1 MSKNNSVEIAY
12 QNAKDLID
20 KKDYIQAS
28 EQLNEILKV
37 FPNELNSIYL
47 LIDCYIKLNNP
58 IKALEFTHSALN
70 IKNDDKKLLQ
80 LEIRLNEYLE
90 RDSESIHLL
99 KIFIDKFSDLGAL
112 KHLSNLLVRQD
123 KSDEADELIK
133 NFFENNEDYGLL
145 YKGVRHLHASRY
157 RKAEDAFKKV
167 LIEDENNIDALRFMG
182 ILAFKSGNHD
192 IAEAML
198 TKALKLDT
206 TYSLVWA
213 NLAQVFSVTGQLD
226 KAKKSFKNILNME
239 PKNGL
244 IWAEYGTVLTKLA
257 NYEEGRDAYLKALEF
272 KPDSPRVHLS
282 LGHVYK
288 TMGEIDNSI
297 DSYKNTIL
305 QNNLSG
311 EAYWSLANLKTY
323 SFSENEIIDMEKT
336 LKGEMSDIER
346 SQMHFALGKAYEVK
360 KDFDKS
366 FKNYYEGNKVKKGLI
381 KYSSDDTTDNTKRIL
396 NFFNKENIQKLEKS
410 STGDR
415 DPIFVLGMPR
425 SGSTLV
431 DQIIS
436 SHSKV
441 DGTQELPNIIKIAA
455 ELNSNNQK
463 DYPEVLKD
471 LDESKLSNLGKD
483 YISETAWARDSA
495 PFFID
500 KMPNNFIHIGLIK
513 TILPNAKIIDTR
525 RDPMDT
531 CFSCFKQFFARGQ
544 LFTYSLEDLGNYY
557 TDYIRA
563 MNHWHNVYGKDIY
576 TVHYD
581 NVINETEE
589 TIRELIDYCE
599 LPFEKECLEF
609 YNSSR
614 PVKTPSAEQVRQPIY
629 KSGLNYWKNYEK
641 HLLPLK
647 KIIDEINLR

>member
-1 MSKNNSVEIAY
+1 MSKNNTVEIAY

-58 IKALEFTHSALN
+58 IKALECTHLALN
-70 IKNDDKKLLQ
+70 IKNNDKKLLE

-99 KIFIDKFSDLGAL
+99 KTFIDKFSDLGAL
-112 KHLSNLLVRQD
+112 KHLSNLLVKQD
-123 KSDEADELIK
+123 KSDEADDLIK
-133 NFFENNEDYGLL
+133 NFFEDNEDYGLL

-167 LIEDENNIDALRFMG
+167 LIEDGNNIDALRFMG

-198 TKALKLDT
+198 TKALKLDP
-206 TYSLVWA
+206 TYSLAWA

-226 KAKKSFKNILNME
+226 KAKKSFKNILNMT

-257 NYEEGRDAYLKALEF
+257 NYKEGIDAYLKALEF
-272 KPDSPRVHLS
+272 KPNSPRVHLS

-311 EAYWSLANLKTY
+311 EAYWSLAYLKTY
-323 SFSENEIIDMEKT
+323 SFSMNEIKDMEET
-336 LKGEMSDIER
+336 LKGDMSDIER
-346 SQMHFALGKAYEVK
+346 SQMYFALGKAYEVK

-366 FKNYYEGNKVKKGLI
+366 FKNYYEGNKVKKALI

-396 NFFNKENIQKLEKS
+396 DFFNQENIQKLAKS
-410 STGDR
+410 STNDR
-415 DPIFVLGMPR
+415 DPIFILGMPR

-455 ELNSNNQK
+455 ELNSNNQNN
-463 DYPEVLKD
+463 YPEVLKE
-471 LDESKLSNLGKD
+471 LDDSKLSNLGKV
-483 YISETAWARDSA
+483 YISETAWARDTA

-557 TDYIRA
+557 IDYIRA

-647 KIIDEINLR
+647 KIIDEIN

>member
-1 MSKNNSVEIAY
+1 MSKNNTVEIAY

-58 IKALEFTHSALN
+58 IKALECTHLALN
-70 IKNDDKKLLQ
+70 IKNNDKKLLE

-112 KHLSNLLVRQD
+112 KHLSNLLVKQD

-167 LIEDENNIDALRFMG
+167 LIEDGNNIDALRFMG

-198 TKALKLDT
+198 TKALKLDP
-206 TYSLVWA
+206 TYSLAWA

-226 KAKKSFKNILNME
+226 KAKKSFKNILNMT

-257 NYEEGRDAYLKALEF
+257 NYKEGRDAYLKALEF

-323 SFSENEIIDMEKT
+323 SFSMNEIKDMEET
-336 LKGEMSDIER
+336 LKGDMSDIER
-346 SQMHFALGKAYEVK
+346 SQMNFALGKAYEVK

-366 FKNYYEGNKVKKGLI
+366 FKNYYEGNKVKKALI

-396 NFFNKENIQKLEKS
+396 DFFNQENIQKLAKS
-410 STGDR
+410 STNDR
-415 DPIFVLGMPR
+415 DPIFILGMPR

-455 ELNSNNQK
+455 ELNSNNQNN
-463 DYPEVLKD
+463 YPEVLKE
-471 LDESKLSNLGKD
+471 LDDSKLSNLGKV
-483 YISETAWARDSA
+483 YISETAWARDTA

-647 KIIDEINLR
+647 KIIDEIN

>member
-1 MSKNNSVEIAY
+1 MNKNNSVEIAY

-20 KKDYIQAS
+20 KKDYITAS

-47 LIDCYIKLNNP
+47 LIDCYIKLSNP
-58 IKALEFTHSALN
+58 LKALEFTHLALN
-70 IKNDDKKLLQ
+70 VNNNDKKLLQ

-99 KIFIDKFSDLGAL
+99 KIFIDKFSDLSAL
-112 KHLSNLLVRQD
+112 KHLSNLLVKQD

-133 NFFENNEDYGLL
+133 DFFENNEDYGLL

-167 LIEDENNIDALRFMG
+167 LMEDENNIDALRFMG

-192 IAEAML
+192 IAEAVL
-198 TKALKLDT
+198 TKALKLDP

-226 KAKKSFKNILNME
+226 KAKKSFKNILNMD

-257 NYEEGRDAYLKALEF
+257 NYREGRDAYLKALEF

-288 TMGEIDNSI
+288 TMGEINASI
-297 DSYKNTIL
+297 NSYKNTII

-323 SFSENEIIDMEKT
+323 SFSENEIKDMEET
-336 LKGEMSDIER
+336 LKGDMSDIER

-360 KDFDKS
+360 KDFDRS
-366 FKNYYEGNKVKKGLI
+366 FRNYYEGNKVKKGLI
-381 KYSSDDTTDNTKRIL
+381 KYSSDDTSYNTKRIL
-396 NFFNKENIQKLEKS
+396 DFFSKENINNLSKS
-410 STGDR
+410 STNNP

-455 ELNSNNQK
+455 ELNNDKQNS
-463 DYPEVLKD
+463 YPEVLKE
-471 LDESKLSNLGKD
+471 LDNLKISKLGKE
-483 YISETAWARDSA
+483 YISETTWARDNA

-544 LFTYSLEDLGNYY
+544 LFTYSMEDLGNYY

-563 MNHWHNVYGKDIY
+563 MNHWHKVYGKDIF

-581 NVINETEE
+581 DVINKTEE
-589 TIRELIDYCE
+589 TIRELIDYCN
-599 LPFEKECLEF
+599 LPFEQECLEF
-609 YNSSR
+609 YKSSR

-647 KIIDEINLR
+647 KIIDEIN

>member
-1 MSKNNSVEIAY
+1 MSKNNTVEIAY

-58 IKALEFTHSALN
+58 IKALECTHLALN
-70 IKNDDKKLLQ
+70 IKNNDKKLLE

-99 KIFIDKFSDLGAL
+99 KTFIDKFSDLGAL
-112 KHLSNLLVRQD
+112 KHLSNLLVKQD
-123 KSDEADELIK
+123 KSDEADDLIK

-167 LIEDENNIDALRFMG
+167 LIEDGNNIDALRFMG

-198 TKALKLDT
+198 TKALKLDP
-206 TYSLVWA
+206 TYSLAWA

-226 KAKKSFKNILNME
+226 KAKKSFKNILNMT

-257 NYEEGRDAYLKALEF
+257 NYKEGRDAYLKALEF

-323 SFSENEIIDMEKT
+323 SFSKNEIKDMEET
-336 LKGEMSDIER
+336 LKGDMSDIER
-346 SQMHFALGKAYEVK
+346 SQMYFALGKAYEVK

-366 FKNYYEGNKVKKGLI
+366 FKNYYEGNKVKKALI

-396 NFFNKENIQKLEKS
+396 DFFNQENIQKLAKS
-410 STGDR
+410 STKDR

-455 ELNSNNQK
+455 ELNSNNQNN
-463 DYPEVLKD
+463 YPEVLKE
-471 LDESKLSNLGKD
+471 LDDSKLSNLGKV
-483 YISETAWARDSA
+483 YISETAWARDTA

-641 HLLPLK
+641 HLKPLK
-647 KIIDEINLR
+647 KIIDEIN

>member
-12 QNAKDLID
+12 QNAKDLIQ

-28 EQLNEILKV
+28 QQLNEILKV

-58 IKALEFTHSALN
+58 IKALESTHTALN
-70 IKNDDKKLLQ
+70 IKNNDKKLLQ

-112 KHLSNLLVRQD
+112 KHLSNLLVKQD
-123 KSDEADELIK
+123 KSEEADELIK

-167 LIEDENNIDALRFMG
+167 LIADENNIDALRFMG

-198 TKALKLDT
+198 TKALKLDP

-257 NYEEGRDAYLKALEF
+257 NYKEGKDAYLKALEF
-272 KPDSPRVHLS
+272 KPNSPRVHLS

-297 DSYKNTIL
+297 DSYKNTII

-323 SFSENEIIDMEKT
+323 SFSKNEIKDMEET
-336 LKGEMSDIER
+336 LKGDMSDIER

-366 FKNYYEGNKVKKGLI
+366 FTNYYEGNKVKKGLI

-396 NFFNKENIQKLEKS
+396 EFFNQENIQNLAKS
-410 STGDR
+410 STSNR

-455 ELNSNNQK
+455 ELNTNNQNN
-463 DYPEVLKD
+463 YPEVLRE
-471 LDESKLSNLGKD
+471 LDDSKLSKLGKD
-483 YISETAWARDSA
+483 YILETAWARNSA
-495 PFFID
+495 PFFVD

-563 MNHWHNVYGKDIY
+563 MDHWHNIYGKDIF

-581 NVINETEE
+581 NVINKTED
-589 TIRELIDYCE
+589 TIRELIDYCN
-599 LPFEKECLEF
+599 LPFEQECLEF
-609 YNSSR
+609 YKSSR

-629 KSGLNYWKNYEK
+629 KSGLNYWKNYEE
-641 HLLPLK
+641 HLSPLK
-647 KIIDEINLR
+647 KIIDEID

>member
-1 MSKNNSVEIAY
+1 MSKNNSVKIAY

-20 KKDYIQAS
+20 KKNYTQAS
-28 EQLNEILKV
+28 EQLTEILKV

-47 LIDCYIKLNNP
+47 LIDCSIKLNNP

-70 IKNDDKKLLQ
+70 IKNNDKKLME

-90 RDSESIHLL
+90 RDSETINLL
-99 KIFIDKFSDLGAL
+99 KIFIDKFADLGAL

-133 NFFENNEDYGLL
+133 TFFENNEDYGLL
-145 YKGVRHLHASRY
+145 YKGVRHLNASRY

-198 TKALKLDT
+198 TKALKLDP
-206 TYSLVWA
+206 TYTLVWA
-213 NLAQVFSVTGQLD
+213 NLAQVFSVTAQLD

-257 NYEEGRDAYLKALEF
+257 NYKEGRDAYLKALEF

-288 TMGEIDNSI
+288 TMGEIDNSVN
-297 DSYKNTIL
+297 SYKNTII
-305 QNNLSG
+305 QNNHSG

-323 SFSENEIIDMEKT
+323 SFSENEINKMEET
-336 LKGEMSDIER
+336 LKEDMSDIER

-360 KDFDKS
+360 KDFDNS

-381 KYSSDDTTDNTKRIL
+381 KYSSDDTTENTKRIL
-396 NFFNKENIQKLEKS
+396 NFFNQENIQNLSKS
-410 STGDR
+410 SSNNK

-455 ELNSNNQK
+455 ELNNDSQNT
-463 DYPEVLKD
+463 YPEVLKELND
-471 LDESKLSNLGKD
+471 TKISDLGKN
-483 YISETAWARDSA
+483 YITETAWARENA
-495 PFFID
+495 PFFVD

-544 LFTYSLEDLGNYY
+544 LFTYSLEDLGKYY

-563 MNHWHNVYGKDIY
+563 MNHWHNIYGKDIF

-581 NVINETEE
+581 NVVNETEE
-589 TIRELIDYCE
+589 TIRELIDYCN
-599 LPFEKECLEF
+599 LPFEQECLEF
-609 YNSSR
+609 YKSSR

-629 KSGLNYWKNYEK
+629 KSGLNYWKNYDK

-647 KIIDEINLR
+647 KIIDEIN

>member
-1 MSKNNSVEIAY
+1 MSKNNTVEIAY

-58 IKALEFTHSALN
+58 IKALECTHLALN
-70 IKNDDKKLLQ
+70 IKNNDKKLLE

-99 KIFIDKFSDLGAL
+99 KTFIDKFSDLGAL
-112 KHLSNLLVRQD
+112 KHLSNLLVKQD
-123 KSDEADELIK
+123 KSDEADDLIK
-133 NFFENNEDYGLL
+133 SFFEDNEDYGLL

-167 LIEDENNIDALRFMG
+167 LIEDGNNIDALRFMG

-198 TKALKLDT
+198 TKALKLDP

-226 KAKKSFKNILNME
+226 KAKKSFKNILNMT

-257 NYEEGRDAYLKALEF
+257 NYKEGRDAYLKALEF

-323 SFSENEIIDMEKT
+323 SFSMNEIKDMEET
-336 LKGEMSDIER
+336 LKGDMSDIER
-346 SQMHFALGKAYEVK
+346 SQMYFALGKAYEVK

-366 FKNYYEGNKVKKGLI
+366 FKNYYEGNKVKKALI

-396 NFFNKENIQKLEKS
+396 DFFNQENIQKLAKS
-410 STGDR
+410 STNDR
-415 DPIFVLGMPR
+415 DPIFILGMPR

-455 ELNSNNQK
+455 ELNSNNQNN
-463 DYPEVLKD
+463 YPEVLKE
-471 LDESKLSNLGKD
+471 LDDSKLSNLGKV
-483 YISETAWARDSA
+483 YISETAWARDTA

-647 KIIDEINLR
+647 KIIDEIN

>member
-1 MSKNNSVEIAY
+1 MSNKNSLEIAY
-12 QNAKDLID
+12 QNARDLIH
-20 KKDYIQAS
+20 KKEYHQAID
-28 EQLNEILKV
+28 QLNEILRI

-47 LIDCYIKLNNP
+47 LIDCFIKTNKPNEALENTH
-58 IKALEFTHSALN
+58 KALSF
-70 IKNDDKKLLQ
+70 KKDDKKLLL
-80 LEIRLNEYLE
+80 LEIRLNEFLE
-90 RDSESIHLL
+90 RDSEAIFLL
-99 KIFIDKFSDLGAL
+99 KEFVKKFSDVNAL
-112 KHLSNLLVRQD
+112 KRLSNLLAHQD
-123 KSDEADELIK
+123 KLDEADNVIK
-133 NFFENNEDYGLL
+133 EFFESNEEYGLL
-145 YKGVRHLHASRY
+145 YKGVRHLQASRF
-157 RKAEDAFKKV
+157 RKAESAFKKILV
-167 LIEDENNIDALRFMG
+167 EDENNIDALRFMG

-192 IAEAML
+192 IAEAMF
-198 TKALKLDT
+198 TRALQVDP
-206 TYSLVWA
+206 TYTLVWA

-257 NYEEGRDAYLKALEF
+257 RYSDGKDAYLKALKF
-272 KPDSPRVHLS
+272 KPNSPRVYLS

-297 DSYKNTIL
+297 NSYKSTIK

-323 SFSENEIIDMEKT
+323 SFTNDEIKNMEAT
-336 LKGEMSDIER
+336 LDTEISDIER
-346 SQMHFALGKAYEVK
+346 CQMHFALGKAYEVK
-360 KDFDKS
+360 KDYNNS
-366 FKNYYEGNKVKKGLI
+366 FINYSKGNRVKKGLI
-381 KYSSDDTTDNTKRIL
+381 KYSSRETSEKTKKVL
-396 NFFNKENIQKLEKS
+396 DFFNEENISSLSNS
-410 STGDR
+410 STLDR

-436 SHSKV
+436 SHSMV

-455 ELNSNNQK
+455 ELNNDSDDN
-463 DYPEVLKD
+463 YPEVLEDFKSN
-471 LDESKLSNLGKD
+471 ELSALGLD
-483 YISETAWARDSA
+483 YIRETKWARESA

-525 RDPMDT
+525 RDAMDT

-557 TDYIRA
+557 VDYIKA
-563 MNHWHNVYGKDIY
+563 MNHWHKVYGEDIY

-581 NVINETEE
+581 NVINNTES
-589 TIRELIDYCE
+589 TIRELIEYCE
-599 LPFEKECLEF
+599 LPFEDNCLEF
-609 YNSSR
+609 YKSSR

-629 KSGLNYWKNYEK
+629 KSGLNYWKNYADF
-641 HLLPLK
+641 LSPLK
-647 KIIDEINLR
+647 KIIDEIN

>member
-1 MSKNNSVEIAY
+1 MSKNNSVQIAY
-12 QNAKDLID
+12 QNAKDLIN

-70 IKNDDKKLLQ
+70 IKNNDKKLLQ

-99 KIFIDKFSDLGAL
+99 RIFIDKFSDLGAL
-112 KHLSNLLVRQD
+112 KHLSNLLVKQD
-123 KSDEADELIK
+123 KSDDADDLIK

-145 YKGVRHLHASRY
+145 YKGVRHLQASRF

-198 TKALKLDT
+198 TKALKLDP

-226 KAKKSFKNILNME
+226 KAKKSFKNILNMN

-257 NYEEGRDAYLKALEF
+257 NYKEGRDAYLKALEF

-323 SFSENEIIDMEKT
+323 SFSENEMKDMEET
-336 LKGEMSDIER
+336 LRGDMSDIER

-381 KYSSDDTTDNTKRIL
+381 KYSSDDTADNTKRIL
-396 NFFNKENIQKLEKS
+396 DFFNQENIQKLAKS
-410 STGDR
+410 STRDR

-463 DYPEVLKD
+463 NYPEVLKE

-563 MNHWHNVYGKDIY
+563 MNHWHNIYGKDIY

-581 NVINETEE
+581 NVINKTEE

-647 KIIDEINLR
+647 KIIDEIN

>member
-1 MSKNNSVEIAY
+1 MSKNNSVKIAY

-20 KKDYIQAS
+20 KKNYTQAS
-28 EQLNEILKV
+28 EQLTEILKV

-47 LIDCYIKLNNP
+47 LIDCSIKLNNP

-70 IKNDDKKLLQ
+70 IKNNDKKLME

-90 RDSESIHLL
+90 RDSETINLL
-99 KIFIDKFSDLGAL
+99 KIFIDKFADLGAL

-133 NFFENNEDYGLL
+133 TFFENNEDYGLL
-145 YKGVRHLHASRY
+145 YKGVRHLNASRY

-167 LIEDENNIDALRFMG
+167 LIEDENNIDALRFIG

-198 TKALKLDT
+198 TKALKLDP
-206 TYSLVWA
+206 TYTLVWA
-213 NLAQVFSVTGQLD
+213 NLAQVFSVTAQLD

-257 NYEEGRDAYLKALEF
+257 NYKEGRDAYLKALEF

-288 TMGEIDNSI
+288 TMGEIDNSVN
-297 DSYKNTIL
+297 SYKNTII
-305 QNNLSG
+305 QNNHSG

-323 SFSENEIIDMEKT
+323 SFSENEINKMEET
-336 LKGEMSDIER
+336 LKEDMSDIER

-360 KDFDKS
+360 KDFDDS

-381 KYSSDDTTDNTKRIL
+381 KYSSDDTTENTKRIL
-396 NFFNKENIQKLEKS
+396 NFFNQENIQNLSKS
-410 STGDR
+410 SSNNK

-455 ELNSNNQK
+455 ELNNDSQNT
-463 DYPEVLKD
+463 YPEVLKE
-471 LDESKLSNLGKD
+471 LDNTKLSDLGKN
-483 YISETAWARDSA
+483 YITETAWARENA
-495 PFFID
+495 PFFVD

-544 LFTYSLEDLGNYY
+544 LFTYSLEDLGKYY

-563 MNHWHNVYGKDIY
+563 MNHWHNIYGKDIF

-581 NVINETEE
+581 NVVNETEE
-589 TIRELIDYCE
+589 TIRELIDYCN
-599 LPFEKECLEF
+599 LPFEQECLEF
-609 YNSSR
+609 YKSSR
-614 PVKTPSAEQVRQPIY
+614 PVKTTSAEQVRQPIY
-629 KSGLNYWKNYEK
+629 KSGLNYWKNYDK

-647 KIIDEINLR
+647 KIIDEIN

>member
-12 QNAKDLID
+12 QNARDLIH

-70 IKNDDKKLLQ
+70 IKNNDKKLLQ

-112 KHLSNLLVRQD
+112 KHLSNLLVKQD

-198 TKALKLDT
+198 TKALKLDP

-226 KAKKSFKNILNME
+226 KAKKSFKNILSME

-257 NYEEGRDAYLKALEF
+257 NYDEGRDAYLKALEF

-323 SFSENEIIDMEKT
+323 SFSENEIKDMEDT
-336 LKGEMSDIER
+336 LKGDMSDIER

-366 FKNYYEGNKVKKGLI
+366 FKNYYEGNKLKKGLI

-396 NFFNKENIQKLEKS
+396 NFFNKENIQKLAKS
-410 STGDR
+410 LTGDR

-455 ELNSNNQK
+455 ELNTNNQNN
-463 DYPEVLKD
+463 YPEVLKE

-599 LPFEKECLEF
+599 LPFENECLEF

-647 KIIDEINLR
+647 KIIDEIN

>member
-1 MSKNNSVEIAY
+1 MSNKNSLEIAY
-12 QNAKDLID
+12 QNARDLIH
-20 KKDYIQAS
+20 KKEYLQAIS
-28 EQLNEILKV
+28 QLNEILKI

-47 LIDCYIKLNNP
+47 LIDCFIKINKPLEALEYTH
-58 IKALEFTHSALN
+58 KALSFKS
-70 IKNDDKKLLQ
+70 DDKKLLL
-80 LEIRLNEYLE
+80 LEIRLNEFLE
-90 RDSESIHLL
+90 RNSEAIFLL
-99 KIFIDKFSDLGAL
+99 KTFINKYPDFSAL
-112 KHLSNLLVRQD
+112 KQLSNLLVKQD
-123 KSDEADELIK
+123 KADEADDIVK
-133 NFFENNEDYGLL
+133 DFFENNEDYGLL

-157 RKAEDAFKKV
+157 RKAEDAFKKL

-198 TKALKLDT
+198 TKALRLDP

-213 NLAQVFSVTGQLD
+213 NLAQVYSVTGQLD

-239 PKNGL
+239 PRNGL

-257 NYEEGRDAYLKALEF
+257 NYEESKDAYLKALDF
-272 KPDSPRVHLS
+272 KSDSPRVHLS

-288 TMGEIDNSI
+288 TMGEIENSI
-297 DSYKNTIL
+297 DSYKNTII
-305 QNNLSG
+305 QNKLSG

-323 SFSENEIIDMEKT
+323 SFSDNEIKVMEET
-336 LKGEMSDIER
+336 LKADMSDIER

-360 KDFDKS
+360 KDFDNS
-366 FKNYYEGNKVKKGLI
+366 FNNYFKGNEVKKGLT

-396 NFFNKENIQKLEKS
+396 DFFNSENIRDFSKS
-410 STGDR
+410 STIDQ

-436 SHSKV
+436 SHSQV
-441 DGTQELPNIIKIAA
+441 DGTQELPNIIKIAS
-455 ELNSNNQK
+455 ELNSNNQNT
-463 DYPEVLKD
+463 YPEILNE
-471 LDESKLSNLGKD
+471 LDELKLTEMGNNYL
-483 YISETAWARDSA
+483 SETTWARKNA

-531 CFSCFKQFFARGQ
+531 CFSCYKQFFARGQ

-557 TDYIRA
+557 ADYIKA

-581 NVINETEE
+581 NVINKTEE
-589 TIRELIDYCE
+589 TIRELIDYCN

-609 YNSSR
+609 YKSSR

-641 HLLPLK
+641 HLMPLK
-647 KIIDEINLR
+647 KIIDEIN

>member
-1 MSKNNSVEIAY
+1 MNKNNSVEIAY

-20 KKDYIQAS
+20 KKDYITAS

-47 LIDCYIKLNNP
+47 LIDCYIKLSNP
-58 IKALEFTHSALN
+58 LKALEFTHLALN
-70 IKNDDKKLLQ
+70 VKNNDKKLLQ

-99 KIFIDKFSDLGAL
+99 KIFIDKFSDLSAL
-112 KHLSNLLVRQD
+112 KHLSNLLVKQD

-133 NFFENNEDYGLL
+133 DFFENNENYGLL

-167 LIEDENNIDALRFMG
+167 LMEDENNIDALRFMG

-192 IAEAML
+192 IAEAVL
-198 TKALKLDT
+198 TKALKLDP

-226 KAKKSFKNILNME
+226 KAKKSFKNILNMD

-257 NYEEGRDAYLKALEF
+257 NYREGRDAYLKALEF
-272 KPDSPRVHLS
+272 KPNSPRVHLS

-288 TMGEIDNSI
+288 TMGEINASI
-297 DSYKNTIL
+297 NSYKNTII

-323 SFSENEIIDMEKT
+323 SFSENEIKDMEET
-336 LKGEMSDIER
+336 LKGDMSDIER

-360 KDFDKS
+360 KDFDRS
-366 FKNYYEGNKVKKGLI
+366 FRNYYEGNKVKKGLI
-381 KYSSDDTTDNTKRIL
+381 KYSSDDTSYNTKRIL
-396 NFFNKENIQKLEKS
+396 DFFSKENINNLSKS
-410 STGDR
+410 STNNP

-455 ELNSNNQK
+455 ELNNDKQNS
-463 DYPEVLKD
+463 YPEVLKELDD
-471 LDESKLSNLGKD
+471 LKISKLGKD
-483 YISETAWARDSA
+483 YISETTWARDNA
-495 PFFID
+495 PFFVD

-544 LFTYSLEDLGNYY
+544 LFTYSMEDLGNYY

-563 MNHWHNVYGKDIY
+563 MNHWHNIYGKDIF

-581 NVINETEE
+581 DVINKTEE
-589 TIRELIDYCE
+589 TIRELIDYCN
-599 LPFEKECLEF
+599 LPFEQECLEF
-609 YNSSR
+609 YKSSR

-647 KIIDEINLR
+647 KIIDEIN

>member
-112 KHLSNLLVRQD
+112 KHLSNLLVKQD

-198 TKALKLDT
+198 TKALKLDP

-213 NLAQVFSVTGQLD
+213 NLAQVFSVTGQLG

-239 PKNGL
+239 PRNGL

-257 NYEEGRDAYLKALEF
+257 NYKEGRDAYLKALEF

-323 SFSENEIIDMEKT
+323 SFSENEIIDMEKN
-336 LKGEMSDIER
+336 LQKDMSDIER

-396 NFFNKENIQKLEKS
+396 NFFNKENIQELAKS

-455 ELNSNNQK
+455 ELNTNNQNN
-463 DYPEVLKD
+463 YPEVLKE

-483 YISETAWARDSA
+483 YILETAWARDSA

-557 TDYIRA
+557 TDYLRA
-563 MNHWHNVYGKDIY
+563 MNHWQNVYGKDIY

-581 NVINETEE
+581 NVINKTEE

-647 KIIDEINLR
+647 KIIDEIN

>member
-47 LIDCYIKLNNP
+47 LIDCYIKSNNP
-58 IKALEFTHSALN
+58 IKALEFTHAALS
-70 IKNDDKKLLQ
+70 IKNNDKKLLQ

-112 KHLSNLLVRQD
+112 KHLSNLLVKQD

-198 TKALKLDT
+198 TKALRLDP

-257 NYEEGRDAYLKALEF
+257 NYEDGRDAYLKALEF

-288 TMGEIDNSI
+288 TMGEIDSSI

-323 SFSENEIIDMEKT
+323 SFTENEIIDMEKT
-336 LKGEMSDIER
+336 LKGDMSDIER

-366 FKNYYEGNKVKKGLI
+366 FKNYHEGNKVKKGLV

-396 NFFNKENIQKLEKS
+396 NFFNKENIQKLAKS
-410 STGDR
+410 STRDR

-425 SGSTLV
+425 SGSTLI

-455 ELNSNNQK
+455 ELNTNNQNN
-463 DYPEVLKD
+463 YPEVLKE

-483 YISETAWARDSA
+483 YILETAWARDSA

-563 MNHWHNVYGKDIY
+563 MNHWQNVYGKDIY

-589 TIRELIDYCE
+589 TIRELVDYCE

-629 KSGLNYWKNYEK
+629 KSGLNYWKNFEK

-647 KIIDEINLR
+647 KIIDEIN

>member
-1 MSKNNSVEIAY
+1 
-12 QNAKDLID
+12 
-20 KKDYIQAS
+20 
-28 EQLNEILKV
+28 
-37 FPNELNSIYL
+37 
-47 LIDCYIKLNNP
+47 
-58 IKALEFTHSALN
+58 
-70 IKNDDKKLLQ
+70 
-80 LEIRLNEYLE
+80 
-90 RDSESIHLL
+90 
-99 KIFIDKFSDLGAL
+99 
-112 KHLSNLLVRQD
+112 
-123 KSDEADELIK
+123 
-133 NFFENNEDYGLL
+133 L

-167 LIEDENNIDALRFMG
+167 LVEDENNIDALRFMG

-198 TKALKLDT
+198 TRALKLDP

-257 NYEEGRDAYLKALEF
+257 NYKEGRDAYLKALEF

-288 TMGEIDNSI
+288 TMGEIGNSI

-305 QNNLSG
+305 QNKLSG

-323 SFSENEIIDMEKT
+323 SFSENEIKNMEET
-336 LKGEMSDIER
+336 LEGDMSDIER

-360 KDFDKS
+360 KDFEKS
-366 FKNYYEGNKVKKGLI
+366 FKNYFEGNKVKKGLI
-381 KYSSDDTTDNTKRIL
+381 KYSSDDTTDNTRRIL
-396 NFFNKENIQKLEKS
+396 NFFKKENIHNLSKS
-410 STGDR
+410 STNDK

-441 DGTQELPNIIKIAA
+441 DGTQELPNIIKIAS
-455 ELNSNNQK
+455 ELNTNGQNT
-463 DYPEVLKD
+463 YPEVLKD
-471 LDESKLSNLGKD
+471 LDDMMLTKLGKE
-483 YISETAWARDSA
+483 YMSETAWARDSA

-576 TVHYD
+576 TVHYN
-581 NVINETEE
+581 NVINETED
-589 TIRELIDYCE
+589 TIRRLLDYCE

-609 YNSSR
+609 HKSSR

-647 KIIDEINLR
+647 KIIDEIN

>member
-1 MSKNNSVEIAY
+1 MSKNNTVEIAY

-58 IKALEFTHSALN
+58 IKALECTHLALN
-70 IKNDDKKLLQ
+70 IKNNDKKLLE

-99 KIFIDKFSDLGAL
+99 KTFIDKFSDLGAL
-112 KHLSNLLVRQD
+112 KHLSNLLVKQD
-123 KSDEADELIK
+123 KADEADDLIK
-133 NFFENNEDYGLL
+133 NFFEENEDYGLL

-167 LIEDENNIDALRFMG
+167 LIEDGNNIDALRFMG

-198 TKALKLDT
+198 TKALKLDP
-206 TYSLVWA
+206 TYSLAWA

-226 KAKKSFKNILNME
+226 KAKKSFKNILNMT

-257 NYEEGRDAYLKALEF
+257 NYKEGRDAYLKALEF

-323 SFSENEIIDMEKT
+323 SFSENEIKDMEET
-336 LKGEMSDIER
+336 LKGDMSDIER
-346 SQMHFALGKAYEVK
+346 SQMYFALGKAYEVK

-366 FKNYYEGNKVKKGLI
+366 FKNYYEGNKVKKALI

-396 NFFNKENIQKLEKS
+396 DFFNQENIQKLAKS
-410 STGDR
+410 STKDR

-455 ELNSNNQK
+455 ELNSNNQNN
-463 DYPEVLKD
+463 YPEVLKE
-471 LDESKLSNLGKD
+471 LDNSKLSNLGKD

-589 TIRELIDYCE
+589 TIRKLIDYCE

-647 KIIDEINLR
+647 KIIDEIN

>member
-12 QNAKDLID
+12 QNAKDLIQ

-28 EQLNEILKV
+28 QQLNEILKV

-58 IKALEFTHSALN
+58 IKALESTHTALN
-70 IKNDDKKLLQ
+70 INNNDKKLLQ

-112 KHLSNLLVRQD
+112 KHLSNLLVKQD
-123 KSDEADELIK
+123 KSEEADELIK

-198 TKALKLDT
+198 TKALKLDP

-257 NYEEGRDAYLKALEF
+257 NYKEGKDAYLKALEF
-272 KPDSPRVHLS
+272 KPNSPRVHLS

-297 DSYKNTIL
+297 DSYKNTII

-323 SFSENEIIDMEKT
+323 SFSKNEIKDMEET
-336 LKGEMSDIER
+336 LKGDMSDIER

-366 FKNYYEGNKVKKGLI
+366 FTNYYEGNKVKKGLI
-381 KYSSDDTTDNTKRIL
+381 KYSSDDTSDNTKRIL
-396 NFFNKENIQKLEKS
+396 EFFNQENIQNLAKS
-410 STGDR
+410 STSNR

-455 ELNSNNQK
+455 ELNTNNQNN
-463 DYPEVLKD
+463 YPEVLRE
-471 LDESKLSNLGKD
+471 LDDSKLSKLGKD
-483 YISETAWARDSA
+483 YILETAWARNSA
-495 PFFID
+495 PFFVD

-563 MNHWHNVYGKDIY
+563 MDHWHNIYGKDIF

-581 NVINETEE
+581 NVINKTED
-589 TIRELIDYCE
+589 TIRELIDYCN
-599 LPFEKECLEF
+599 LPFEQECLEF
-609 YNSSR
+609 YKSSR

-629 KSGLNYWKNYEK
+629 KSGLNYWKNYEE
-641 HLLPLK
+641 HLSPLK
-647 KIIDEINLR
+647 KIIDEID

>member
-1 MSKNNSVEIAY
+1 MSNKNSLEIAY
-12 QNAKDLID
+12 QNARDLIH
-20 KKDYIQAS
+20 KKEYHQAID
-28 EQLNEILKV
+28 QLNEILRI

-47 LIDCYIKLNNP
+47 LIDCFIKTNKPNEALENTH
-58 IKALEFTHSALN
+58 KALSF
-70 IKNDDKKLLQ
+70 KKDDKKLLL
-80 LEIRLNEYLE
+80 LEIRLNEFLE
-90 RDSESIHLL
+90 RDSEAIFLL
-99 KIFIDKFSDLGAL
+99 KEFVKKFSDVNAL
-112 KHLSNLLVRQD
+112 KRLSNLLAHQD
-123 KSDEADELIK
+123 KLDEADNVIK
-133 NFFENNEDYGLL
+133 EFFESNEEYGLL
-145 YKGVRHLHASRY
+145 YKGVRHLQASRF
-157 RKAEDAFKKV
+157 RKAESAFKKILV
-167 LIEDENNIDALRFMG
+167 EDENNIDALRFMG

-192 IAEAML
+192 IAEAMF
-198 TKALKLDT
+198 TRALQVDP
-206 TYSLVWA
+206 TYTLVWA

-257 NYEEGRDAYLKALEF
+257 RYSDGKDAYLKALKF
-272 KPDSPRVHLS
+272 KPNSPRVYLS

-297 DSYKNTIL
+297 NSYKSTIK

-323 SFSENEIIDMEKT
+323 SFTNDEIKNMEVT
-336 LKGEMSDIER
+336 LDTEISDIER
-346 SQMHFALGKAYEVK
+346 CQMHFALGKAYEVK
-360 KDFDKS
+360 KDYNNS
-366 FKNYYEGNKVKKGLI
+366 FINYSKGNRVKKGLI
-381 KYSSDDTTDNTKRIL
+381 KYSSRETSEKTKKVL
-396 NFFNKENIQKLEKS
+396 DFFIEENISSLSNS
-410 STGDR
+410 STLDR

-436 SHSKV
+436 SHSMV

-455 ELNSNNQK
+455 ELNNDSDDN
-463 DYPEVLKD
+463 YPEVLEDFKSN
-471 LDESKLSNLGKD
+471 ELSALGLD
-483 YISETAWARDSA
+483 YIRETKWARESA

-525 RDPMDT
+525 RDAMDT

-557 TDYIRA
+557 VDYIKA
-563 MNHWHNVYGKDIY
+563 MNHWHKVYGEDIY

-581 NVINETEE
+581 NVINNTES
-589 TIRELIDYCE
+589 TIRELIEYCE
-599 LPFEKECLEF
+599 LPFEDNCLEF
-609 YNSSR
+609 YKSSR

-629 KSGLNYWKNYEK
+629 KSGLNYWKNYADF
-641 HLLPLK
+641 LSPLK
-647 KIIDEINLR
+647 KIIDEIN

>member
-1 MSKNNSVEIAY
+1 MSKNNSVKIAY

-20 KKDYIQAS
+20 KKNYTQAS
-28 EQLNEILKV
+28 EQLTEILKV

-47 LIDCYIKLNNP
+47 LIDCSIKLNNP

-70 IKNDDKKLLQ
+70 IKNNDKKLLE

-90 RDSESIHLL
+90 RDSESINLL
-99 KIFIDKFSDLGAL
+99 KTFINKFADLGAL

-133 NFFENNEDYGLL
+133 TFFEKNEDYGLL
-145 YKGVRHLHASRY
+145 YKGVRHLNASRY

-198 TKALKLDT
+198 TKALKLDP
-206 TYSLVWA
+206 TYTLVWA
-213 NLAQVFSVTGQLD
+213 NLAQVFSVTAQLN

-257 NYEEGRDAYLKALEF
+257 NYKEGRDAYLKALEF

-288 TMGEIDNSI
+288 TMGEIDNSVN
-297 DSYKNTIL
+297 SYKNTII
-305 QNNLSG
+305 QNNHSG

-323 SFSENEIIDMEKT
+323 SFSENEINKMEET
-336 LKGEMSDIER
+336 LKEDMSDIER

-360 KDFDKS
+360 KDFDNS

-381 KYSSDDTTDNTKRIL
+381 KYSSDDTTENTKRIL
-396 NFFNKENIQKLEKS
+396 NFFNQENIQNLSKS
-410 STGDR
+410 SSNNK

-455 ELNSNNQK
+455 ELNNDSQNT
-463 DYPEVLKD
+463 YPEVLKELND
-471 LDESKLSNLGKD
+471 TKISDLGKN
-483 YISETAWARDSA
+483 YITETAWARENA
-495 PFFID
+495 PFFVD

-544 LFTYSLEDLGNYY
+544 LFTYSLEDLGKYY

-563 MNHWHNVYGKDIY
+563 MNHWHNIYGKDIF

-581 NVINETEE
+581 NVVNETEE
-589 TIRELIDYCE
+589 TIRELIDYCN
-599 LPFEKECLEF
+599 LPFEQECLEF

-629 KSGLNYWKNYEK
+629 KSGLNYWKNYDK

-647 KIIDEINLR
+647 KIIDEIN

>member
-1 MSKNNSVEIAY
+1 MSNKNSLEIAY
-12 QNAKDLID
+12 QNARDLIH
-20 KKDYIQAS
+20 KKEYLQAIS
-28 EQLNEILKV
+28 QLNEILRI

-47 LIDCYIKLNNP
+47 LIDCFIKINKPLEALEYTH
-58 IKALEFTHSALN
+58 KALSFKS
-70 IKNDDKKLLQ
+70 DDKKLLK
-80 LEIRLNEYLE
+80 LEIRLNEFLE
-90 RDSESIHLL
+90 RDSEAIFLL
-99 KIFIDKFSDLGAL
+99 KKFINKYSDFSAL
-112 KHLSNLLVRQD
+112 KQLSNLLVKQD
-123 KSDEADELIK
+123 KVDEADDIVK
-133 NFFENNEDYGLL
+133 DFFENNEDYGLL

-157 RKAEDAFKKV
+157 RKAEDAFKK
-167 LIEDENNIDALRFMG
+167 LLNEDENNIDALRFMG

-192 IAEAML
+192 IAEAVL
-198 TKALKLDT
+198 TKALRLDP

-213 NLAQVFSVTGQLD
+213 NLAQVYSVTGQLD

-239 PKNGL
+239 PRNGL

-257 NYEEGRDAYLKALEF
+257 NYEESKDAYLKALNF
-272 KPDSPRVHLS
+272 KSDSPRVHLS

-288 TMGEIDNSI
+288 TMGEIENSI
-297 DSYKNTIL
+297 DSYKNTII
-305 QNNLSG
+305 QNKLSG

-323 SFSENEIIDMEKT
+323 SFSEKEIKVMEET
-336 LKGEMSDIER
+336 LKENMSDIER

-360 KDFDKS
+360 KDFDSS
-366 FKNYYEGNKVKKGLI
+366 FVNYFKGNELKKGLT
-381 KYSSDDTTDNTKRIL
+381 KYSSDDTTENTKRIL
-396 NFFNKENIQKLEKS
+396 DFFNLENIRDFQKSL
-410 STGDR
+410 TVNQ
-415 DPIFVLGMPR
+415 DPIFILGMPR

-436 SHSKV
+436 SHSQV
-441 DGTQELPNIIKIAA
+441 DGTQELPNIIKIAS
-455 ELNSNNQK
+455 ELNSNNQNN
-463 DYPEVLKD
+463 YPEILKK
-471 LDESKLSNLGKD
+471 LDESKLTEMGNNYL
-483 YISETAWARDSA
+483 SETTWARKNA

-531 CFSCFKQFFARGQ
+531 CFSCYKQFFARGQ

-557 TDYIRA
+557 TDYVKA
-563 MNHWHNVYGKDIY
+563 MNHWHNIYGKDIY

-581 NVINETEE
+581 NVINKTEE
-589 TIRELIDYCE
+589 TIRELIDYCN

-609 YNSSR
+609 YKSSR

-647 KIIDEINLR
+647 KIIDEIN

>member
-1 MSKNNSVEIAY
+1 MSNKNSVEIAY
-12 QNAKDLID
+12 QNANDLIH
-20 KKDYIQAS
+20 KKDYIEAS
-28 EQLNEILKV
+28 LQLEEILKV

-58 IKALEFTHSALN
+58 LKALESVHEALN
-70 IKNDDKKLLQ
+70 IKKNDKKLLR
-80 LEIRLNEYLE
+80 LEIRLNEYLD
-90 RDSESIHLL
+90 RDSECIFLL
-99 KIFIDKFSDLGAL
+99 KRYIKKFSDVGAL

-123 KSDEADELIK
+123 KAEEADDSIK
-133 NFFENNEDYGLL
+133 EFFENNEEYSLL
-145 YKGVRHLHASRY
+145 YKGIRHLHASRY

-167 LIEDENNIDALRFMG
+167 LQEDKNNIDALRFMG

-192 IAEAML
+192 IAEAMF
-198 TKALKLDT
+198 TRALKLDP

-213 NLAQVFSVTGQLD
+213 NLGQVFSVTGQLD
-226 KAKKSFKNILNME
+226 KAQKSFKNILNME
-239 PKNGL
+239 PNNAL

-257 NYEEGRDAYLKALEF
+257 KYKEGRDAYLKALEF

-282 LGHVYK
+282 LGHVFK

-297 DSYKNTIL
+297 DAYKKTIIK
-305 QNNLSG
+305 NNLSG

-323 SFSENEIIDMEKT
+323 SFSENEIKDMEKT
-336 LKGEMSDIER
+336 LEGDMSDIER
-346 SQMHFALGKAYEVK
+346 SQMYFALGKAYEAK
-360 KDFDKS
+360 KDFDNS
-366 FKNYYEGNKVKKGLI
+366 FKNYYKGNKAKKSLI
-381 KYSSDDTTDNTKRIL
+381 KYSSDDTTQNTKRIL
-396 NFFNKENIQKLEKS
+396 KFFNQENIVNLSKS
-410 STGDR
+410 STSDK

-425 SGSTLV
+425 SGSTLI

-455 ELNSNNQK
+455 ELNTTKQDS
-463 DYPEVLKD
+463 YPEVLKK
-471 LDESKLSNLGKD
+471 LDDFQLSKLGKD
-483 YISETAWARDSA
+483 YISETKWARDVA

-525 RDPMDT
+525 RDAMDT

-563 MNHWHNVYGKDIY
+563 MNHWHSVYGKDIF

-589 TIRELIDYCE
+589 TIRELLDYCD

-609 YNSSR
+609 YKSSR

-641 HLLPLK
+641 HLTPLK
-647 KIIDEINLR
+647 KIIDEIN

>member
-1 MSKNNSVEIAY
+1 M
-12 QNAKDLID
+12 
-20 KKDYIQAS
+20 
-28 EQLNEILKV
+28 
-37 FPNELNSIYL
+37 
-47 LIDCYIKLNNP
+47 
-58 IKALEFTHSALN
+58 
-70 IKNDDKKLLQ
+70 
-80 LEIRLNEYLE
+80 
-90 RDSESIHLL
+90 
-99 KIFIDKFSDLGAL
+99 
-112 KHLSNLLVRQD
+112 
-123 KSDEADELIK
+123 
-133 NFFENNEDYGLL
+133 
-145 YKGVRHLHASRY
+145 
-157 RKAEDAFKKV
+157 
-167 LIEDENNIDALRFMG
+167 LIEDEDNIDALRFMG

-192 IAEAML
+192 IAEAMF
-198 TKALKLDT
+198 TKALNLDPS
-206 TYSLVWA
+206 YSLVWA
-213 NLAQVFSVTGQLD
+213 NLAQVFSVTGQLH

-257 NYEEGRDAYLKALEF
+257 DYKEGRDAYLKALEF
-272 KPDSPRVHLS
+272 KPNSPRVHLS

-288 TMGEIDNSI
+288 TMGEINNSI
-297 DSYKNTIL
+297 NSYKNTII

-323 SFSENEIIDMEKT
+323 SFSENEIKDMEET
-336 LKGEMSDIER
+336 LKGDMSDIER

-366 FKNYYEGNKVKKGLI
+366 FKNYYEGNKVKKDLI
-381 KYSSDDTTDNTKRIL
+381 KYSSNDTTENTKKIL
-396 NFFNKENIQKLEKS
+396 DFFNQENIQNLSKS
-410 STGDR
+410 STKDQ

-455 ELNSNNQK
+455 ELNTNEKNS
-463 DYPEVLKD
+463 YPEVLKE
-471 LDESKLSNLGKD
+471 LDGAKLSGLGKN
-483 YISETAWARDSA
+483 YIQETTWARDSA

-581 NVINETEE
+581 NVINKTEK
-589 TIRELIDYCE
+589 TIRELIDYCN

-609 YNSSR
+609 YKSSR

-641 HLLPLK
+641 HLVPLK
-647 KIIDEINLR
+647 KIIDEIN

>member
-1 MSKNNSVEIAY
+1 MNNKNSLEIAY
-12 QNAKDLID
+12 QNARDLIH
-20 KKDYIQAS
+20 KKEYLQAIS
-28 EQLNEILKV
+28 QLNEIIKV

-47 LIDCYIKLNNP
+47 LIDCFIKINKP
-58 IKALEFTHSALN
+58 IEALEYTHKALSF
-70 IKNDDKKLLQ
+70 KKDDKKLLL
-80 LEIRLNEYLE
+80 LEIRLNEFLE
-90 RDSESIHLL
+90 RDSEAIFLL
-99 KIFIDKFSDLGAL
+99 KAFINKFSDFTAL
-112 KHLSNLLVRQD
+112 KQLTNLLVKQD
-123 KSDEADELIK
+123 KADEADDVVKE
-133 NFFENNEDYGLL
+133 FFENNEDYGLL

-198 TKALKLDT
+198 TKALKLDP

-257 NYEEGRDAYLKALEF
+257 NYQEGKDAYLKALEF
-272 KPDSPRVHLS
+272 KPNSPRVHLS

-288 TMGEIDNSI
+288 TMGKIDKSI
-297 DSYKNTIL
+297 NSYKNTII

-323 SFSENEIIDMEKT
+323 SFSENEIKDMEKA
-336 LKGEMSDIER
+336 LNGDISDIER
-346 SQMHFALGKAYEVK
+346 SQMHFALGKAYEVM

-366 FKNYYEGNKVKKGLI
+366 FKNYYEGNRAKKNLI
-381 KYSSDDTTDNTKRIL
+381 KYSSNDTTENTKKIL
-396 NFFNKENIQKLEKS
+396 EFFSQENIQNLSKS
-410 STGDR
+410 STNDQ

-441 DGTQELPNIIKIAA
+441 DGTQELPNIIKIAS
-455 ELNSNNQK
+455 ELNNLDQNT
-463 DYPEVLKD
+463 YPDVLKA
-471 LDESKLSNLGKD
+471 LDDKQLSDLGKN
-483 YISETAWARDSA
+483 YMQETAWARDNA

-531 CFSCFKQFFARGQ
+531 CFSCYKQFFARGQ

-557 TDYIRA
+557 TDYIKA
-563 MNHWHNVYGKDIY
+563 MNHWHNIYGKDIF

-581 NVINETEE
+581 NVINKTEE
-589 TIRELIDYCE
+589 TIRELIDYCN

-609 YNSSR
+609 YKSSR

-641 HLLPLK
+641 HLVPLK
-647 KIIDEINLR
+647 KIIDEIN

>member
-1 MSKNNSVEIAY
+1 MSKNNTVEIAY

-20 KKDYIQAS
+20 KKDYTQAS

-58 IKALEFTHSALN
+58 IKALECTHLALN
-70 IKNDDKKLLQ
+70 IKNNDKKLLE

-99 KIFIDKFSDLGAL
+99 KTFIDKFSDLGAL
-112 KHLSNLLVRQD
+112 KHLSNLLVKQD

-133 NFFENNEDYGLL
+133 NFFEDNEDYGLL

-167 LIEDENNIDALRFMG
+167 LIEDGNNIDALRFMG

-198 TKALKLDT
+198 TKALKLDP
-206 TYSLVWA
+206 TYSLAWA

-226 KAKKSFKNILNME
+226 KAKKSFKNILNMT

-257 NYEEGRDAYLKALEF
+257 NYKEGRDAYLKALEF

-323 SFSENEIIDMEKT
+323 SFSENEIKDMEET
-336 LKGEMSDIER
+336 LKGDMSDIER
-346 SQMHFALGKAYEVK
+346 SQMYFALGKAYEVK

-366 FKNYYEGNKVKKGLI
+366 FKNYYEGNKVKKALI

-396 NFFNKENIQKLEKS
+396 DFFNQENIQKLAKS
-410 STGDR
+410 STKDR

-455 ELNSNNQK
+455 ELNSNNQNN
-463 DYPEVLKD
+463 YPEVLKE
-471 LDESKLSNLGKD
+471 LDNSKLSNLGKD

-647 KIIDEINLR
+647 KIIDEIN

>member
-1 MSKNNSVEIAY
+1 MDKKNSVEIAY

-47 LIDCYIKLNNP
+47 LIDCYIKTNNP
-58 IKALEFTHSALN
+58 IKALEFTHAALN
-70 IKNDDKKLLQ
+70 IKKNDKKLLQ

-112 KHLSNLLVRQD
+112 KHLSNLLVKQD

-198 TKALKLDT
+198 TKALKLDP

-213 NLAQVFSVTGQLD
+213 NLAQVFSVTGQLG

-239 PKNGL
+239 PRNGL

-257 NYEEGRDAYLKALEF
+257 NYKEGRDAYLKALEF

-336 LKGEMSDIER
+336 LQKDMSDIER

-396 NFFNKENIQKLEKS
+396 NFFNKENIQELAKS

-455 ELNSNNQK
+455 ELNTNNQNN
-463 DYPEVLKD
+463 YPEVLKE
-471 LDESKLSNLGKD
+471 LDEPKLSNLGKD
-483 YISETAWARDSA
+483 YILETAWARDSA

-563 MNHWHNVYGKDIY
+563 MNHWQNVYGKDIY

-581 NVINETEE
+581 NVINKTEE

-647 KIIDEINLR
+647 KIIDEIN

>member
-12 QNAKDLID
+12 QNAKDLIQ

-28 EQLNEILKV
+28 QQLNEILKV

-58 IKALEFTHSALN
+58 IKALESTHTALN
-70 IKNDDKKLLQ
+70 IKNNDKKLLQ

-112 KHLSNLLVRQD
+112 KHLSNLLVKQD
-123 KSDEADELIK
+123 KSEEADELIK

-198 TKALKLDT
+198 TKALKLDP

-257 NYEEGRDAYLKALEF
+257 NYKEGKDAYLKALEF
-272 KPDSPRVHLS
+272 KPNSPRVHLS

-297 DSYKNTIL
+297 DSYKNTII

-323 SFSENEIIDMEKT
+323 SFSKNEIKDMEET
-336 LKGEMSDIER
+336 LKGDMSDIER

-366 FKNYYEGNKVKKGLI
+366 FTNYYEGNKVKKGLI
-381 KYSSDDTTDNTKRIL
+381 KYSSDDTSDNTKRIL
-396 NFFNKENIQKLEKS
+396 EFFNQENIQNLAKS
-410 STGDR
+410 STSNR

-455 ELNSNNQK
+455 ELNTNNQNN
-463 DYPEVLKD
+463 YPEVLRE
-471 LDESKLSNLGKD
+471 LDDSKLSKLGKD
-483 YISETAWARDSA
+483 YILETAWARNSA
-495 PFFID
+495 PFFVD

-563 MNHWHNVYGKDIY
+563 MDHWHNIYGKDIF

-581 NVINETEE
+581 NVINKTED
-589 TIRELIDYCE
+589 TIRELIDYCN
-599 LPFEKECLEF
+599 LPFEQECLEF
-609 YNSSR
+609 YKSSR

-629 KSGLNYWKNYEK
+629 KSGLNYWKNYEE
-641 HLLPLK
+641 HLSPLK
-647 KIIDEINLR
+647 KIIDEID

>member
-1 MSKNNSVEIAY
+1 MSNKNSLEIAY
-12 QNAKDLID
+12 QNARDLIH
-20 KKDYIQAS
+20 KKEYLQAIS
-28 EQLNEILKV
+28 QLNEILRI

-47 LIDCYIKLNNP
+47 LIDCFIKINKPLEALEYTH
-58 IKALEFTHSALN
+58 KALSFKS
-70 IKNDDKKLLQ
+70 DDKKLLL
-80 LEIRLNEYLE
+80 LEIRLNEFLE
-90 RDSESIHLL
+90 RDSEAIFLL
-99 KIFIDKFSDLGAL
+99 KTFISKYSDFSAL
-112 KHLSNLLVRQD
+112 KQLSNLLVKQD
-123 KSDEADELIK
+123 KADEADDIVK
-133 NFFENNEDYGLL
+133 QFFENNEDYGLL

-157 RKAEDAFKKV
+157 RKAEDAFKKL

-192 IAEAML
+192 IAEAMF
-198 TKALKLDT
+198 TKALRLDP

-213 NLAQVFSVTGQLD
+213 NLAQVYSVTGQLD

-239 PKNGL
+239 PRNGL

-257 NYEEGRDAYLKALEF
+257 NYEESKDAYLKALNF
-272 KPDSPRVHLS
+272 KSDSPRVHLS

-288 TMGEIDNSI
+288 TMGEIENSI
-297 DSYKNTIL
+297 DSYKNSII
-305 QNNLSG
+305 QNKLSG

-323 SFSENEIIDMEKT
+323 SFSENEIKVMEET
-336 LKGEMSDIER
+336 LKEDMSDIER
-346 SQMHFALGKAYEVK
+346 SQIHFALGKAYEVK
-360 KDFDKS
+360 KDFDNS
-366 FKNYYEGNKVKKGLI
+366 FNNYFKGNEVKKGLI

-396 NFFNKENIQKLEKS
+396 DFFNLETIRDLSKS
-410 STGDR
+410 STVDH
-415 DPIFVLGMPR
+415 DPIFILGMPR

-441 DGTQELPNIIKIAA
+441 DGTQELPNIIKIAS
-455 ELNSNNQK
+455 ELNSNNQNT
-463 DYPEVLKD
+463 YPEILKE
-471 LDESKLSNLGKD
+471 LDESKLSEMGNNYL
-483 YISETAWARDSA
+483 SETTWARKDA

-531 CFSCFKQFFARGQ
+531 CFSCYKQFFARGQ

-557 TDYIRA
+557 TDYIKA
-563 MNHWHNVYGKDIY
+563 MNHWHSVYGKDIF

-581 NVINETEE
+581 NVINKTEE
-589 TIRELIDYCE
+589 TIRELIDYCN
-599 LPFEKECLEF
+599 LSFEKECLEF
-609 YNSSR
+609 YKSSR

-641 HLLPLK
+641 HLVPLK
-647 KIIDEINLR
+647 KIIDEIN

>member
-1 MSKNNSVEIAY
+1 MSNKNSVEIAY
-12 QNAKDLID
+12 QNANDLID
-20 KKDYIQAS
+20 KKDYTEAS
-28 EQLNEILKV
+28 LQLEEILKV

-47 LIDCYIKLNNP
+47 LIDCYIKLDNP
-58 IKALEFTHSALN
+58 LKALESVHEALN
-70 IKNDDKKLLQ
+70 IKKDDKKLLH

-90 RDSESIHLL
+90 RDSECIFLL
-99 KIFIDKFSDLGAL
+99 KRYIEKFSDIGAL

-123 KSDEADELIK
+123 KAEEADDSIK
-133 NFFENNEDYGLL
+133 EFFENNEEYGLL
-145 YKGVRHLHASRY
+145 YKGIRHLHASRY

-167 LIEDENNIDALRFMG
+167 LQEDKNNIDALRFMG

-192 IAEAML
+192 IAEAMF
-198 TKALKLDT
+198 TRALKLDP

-213 NLAQVFSVTGQLD
+213 NLGQVFSVTGQLD

-239 PKNGL
+239 PNNAL

-257 NYEEGRDAYLKALEF
+257 KYKEGRDAYLKALEF

-282 LGHVYK
+282 LGHVFK

-297 DSYKNTIL
+297 DAYRKTIIK
-305 QNNLSG
+305 NNLSG

-323 SFSENEIIDMEKT
+323 SFSENEIKDMEKT
-336 LKGEMSDIER
+336 LEGDMSDIER
-346 SQMHFALGKAYEVK
+346 SQMYFALGKAYEAK
-360 KDFDKS
+360 KDFDNS
-366 FKNYYEGNKVKKGLI
+366 FKNYYKGNKVKKNLI
-381 KYSSDDTTDNTKRIL
+381 KYSSDDTTQNTKRIL
-396 NFFNKENIQKLEKS
+396 KFFNKENIVSLSKS
-410 STGDR
+410 SISDK

-425 SGSTLV
+425 SGSTLI

-455 ELNSNNQK
+455 ELNTIKQDS
-463 DYPEVLKD
+463 YPEVLKKLDD
-471 LDESKLSNLGKD
+471 LQLTKFGKD
-483 YISETAWARDSA
+483 YISETKWARGVA

-563 MNHWHNVYGKDIY
+563 MNHWHSVYGKDIF

-589 TIRELIDYCE
+589 TIRELIDYCD
-599 LPFEKECLEF
+599 LSFEKECLEF
-609 YNSSR
+609 YKSSR

-641 HLLPLK
+641 HLKPLK
-647 KIIDEINLR
+647 KIIDEIN

>member
-112 KHLSNLLVRQD
+112 KHLSNLLVKQD

-198 TKALKLDT
+198 TKALKLDP

-323 SFSENEIIDMEKT
+323 SFSENEIKDMEDT
-336 LKGEMSDIER
+336 LKGDMSDIER

-396 NFFNKENIQKLEKS
+396 NFFNKENIQKLAKS

-425 SGSTLV
+425 SGSTLI

-463 DYPEVLKD
+463 NYPEVLEE

-647 KIIDEINLR
+647 KIIDEIN

>member
-47 LIDCYIKLNNP
+47 LIDCYIKSNNP

-112 KHLSNLLVRQD
+112 KHLSNLLVKQD

-198 TKALKLDT
+198 TKALKLDP

-323 SFSENEIIDMEKT
+323 SFSENEIKDMEDT
-336 LKGEMSDIER
+336 LKGDMSDIER

-396 NFFNKENIQKLEKS
+396 NFFNEENIQKLAKS
-410 STGDR
+410 STEDR

-455 ELNSNNQK
+455 ELNTNNQNN
-463 DYPEVLKD
+463 YPEVLKE
-471 LDESKLSNLGKD
+471 LNECKLSNLGKD

-647 KIIDEINLR
+647 KIIDEIN

>member
-1 MSKNNSVEIAY
+1 MSNKNSLEIAY
-12 QNAKDLID
+12 QNARDLIH
-20 KKDYIQAS
+20 KKEYLQAVS
-28 EQLNEILKV
+28 QLNEILRI

-47 LIDCYIKLNNP
+47 LIDCFIKINKPLEALEYTH
-58 IKALEFTHSALN
+58 KALSFKS
-70 IKNDDKKLLQ
+70 DDKKLLL
-80 LEIRLNEYLE
+80 LEIRLNEFLE
-90 RDSESIHLL
+90 RDSEAIVLL
-99 KIFIDKFSDLGAL
+99 KTFISKYSDFSAL
-112 KHLSNLLVRQD
+112 KQLSNLLVKQD
-123 KSDEADELIK
+123 KADEADEIVK
-133 NFFENNEDYGLL
+133 QFFENNEDYGLL

-157 RKAEDAFKKV
+157 RKAEDAFKKL

-192 IAEAML
+192 IAEAMF
-198 TKALKLDT
+198 TKALRLDP

-213 NLAQVFSVTGQLD
+213 NLAQVYSVTGQLD

-239 PKNGL
+239 PRNGL

-257 NYEEGRDAYLKALEF
+257 NYEESKNAYLKALNF
-272 KPDSPRVHLS
+272 KSDSPRVHLS

-288 TMGEIDNSI
+288 TMGEIENSI
-297 DSYKNTIL
+297 DSYKNSII
-305 QNNLSG
+305 QNKLSG

-323 SFSENEIIDMEKT
+323 SFSENEIKVMEET
-336 LKGEMSDIER
+336 LKGDMSDIER

-360 KDFDKS
+360 KDFDNS
-366 FKNYYEGNKVKKGLI
+366 FKNYFKGNEVKKGLI
-381 KYSSDDTTDNTKRIL
+381 KYSSDDTTYNTKRIL
-396 NFFNKENIQKLEKS
+396 DFFNLETIRDFSKS
-410 STGDR
+410 STVDQ
-415 DPIFVLGMPR
+415 DPIFILGMPR

-441 DGTQELPNIIKIAA
+441 DGTQELPNIIKIAS
-455 ELNSNNQK
+455 ELNSNNQNT
-463 DYPEVLKD
+463 YPEILKE
-471 LDESKLSNLGKD
+471 LDESKLSEMGNNYL
-483 YISETAWARDSA
+483 SETTWARKNA

-531 CFSCFKQFFARGQ
+531 CFSCYKQFFARGQ

-557 TDYIRA
+557 TDYIKA
-563 MNHWHNVYGKDIY
+563 MNHWHNVYGKDIF

-581 NVINETEE
+581 NVINKTEE
-589 TIRELIDYCE
+589 TIRELIDYCN

-609 YNSSR
+609 YKSSR

-641 HLLPLK
+641 HLVPLK
-647 KIIDEINLR
+647 KIIDEIN

>member
-112 KHLSNLLVRQD
+112 KHLSNLLVKQD

-198 TKALKLDT
+198 TKALKLDP

-323 SFSENEIIDMEKT
+323 SFSENEIKDMEDT
-336 LKGEMSDIER
+336 LKGDMSHIER

-396 NFFNKENIQKLEKS
+396 NFFNQENIQKLAKS

-455 ELNSNNQK
+455 ELNTNNQNN
-463 DYPEVLKD
+463 YPEVLKE

-647 KIIDEINLR
+647 KIIDEIN